1 MARMLSLKIGF
12 HSQSRGIVFCT
23 SIADCK
29 SIAEAIGVSAT
40 FYYSDNEDNQK
51 NLANWKAG
59 KAPVIVSTSALIAGL
74 DYGYVDYI
82 LFAKTPYGMIDFV
95 QGAGRGGRM
104 GRACYVVLID
114 DGFYSKIGNN
124 DTDYKCVSELI
135 SWCKDTG
142 KRCLRSGIGKVMN
155 GIAQSCSEIS
165 GAEMCALCYP
175 EDKITLAIQACSSP
189 PPPAFTFPQIKH
201 LKRSASMDMTQQAPF
216 AKRKLVHHLRTQST
230 DIGLNSRMQS
240 TILEQKKIDKEDW
253 ILELESKLLLLK
265 GKCVSC
271 YLFLQLIEDA
281 PEGEAACDDCMK
293 NICTFTT
300 EETTFSFCKWKAQM
314 IKYSRS
320 FSYCY
325 TCDVPQ
331 RPYLIESH
339 GPLNAMKMDHP
350 YKDIIAVAWMIAF
363 RKASIKELLVQRLG
377 QYGFTRDMT
386 FKQYSEWLT
395 ADDAGFRFSNGLYV
409 FGIALDMKPLY

>member
-1 MARMLSLKIGF
+1 MLSLKIGF

-40 FYYSDNEDNQK
+40 FYYSDNQDNQK

-124 DTDYKCVSELI
+124 DTDYKCVSELT
-135 SWCKDTG
+135 SWCKDSS

-155 GIAQSCSEIS
+155 GIAQSCTEIS
-165 GAEMCALCYP
+165 EAEKCALCYP
-175 EDKITLAIQACSSP
+175 EDKITLAIQACSLP

-216 AKRKLVHHLRTQST
+216 AKRKLVHHLRTQSS
-230 DIGLNSRMQS
+230 DIGLNSRLQS
-240 TILEQKKIDKEDW
+240 SILEQKKTEKEEW

-271 YLFLQLIEDA
+271 YLFLQLLENA
-281 PEGEAACDDCMK
+281 PAGEAACDDCMK
-293 NICTFTT
+293 NICAFTT
-300 EETTFSFCKWKAQM
+300 EETTFTFCKWKAQM
-314 IKYSRS
+314 IKYPKS

-331 RPYLIESH
+331 RPYI
-339 GPLNAMKMDHP
+339 
-350 YKDIIAVAWMIAF
+350 Y
-363 RKASIKELLVQRLG
+363 
-377 QYGFTRDMT
+377 
-386 FKQYSEWLT
+386 
-395 ADDAGFRFSNGLYV
+395 DA
-409 FGIALDMKPLY
+409 P